1 MIQGTKSVTII
12 RQGSSTVDAYGNATF
27 TTSEVVIDGVL
38 VAYNSSSEPVDI
50 NRDPVSTM
58 LTLYLP
64 FGTEIFDGDIFEVA
78 GEQWVKNG
86 DPATWPI
93 VNGLVPGVTIGLRR
107 HLG

>member
-1 MIQGTKSVTII
+1 
-12 RQGSSTVDAYGNATF
+12 
-27 TTSEVVIDGVL
+27 
-38 VAYNSSSEPVDI
+38 
-50 NRDPVSTM
+50 
-58 LTLYLP
+58 LP